1 MLRNITWGNY
11 VIAISTLI
19 VIWYIGLILRYYYEE
34 LKQVLSGK
42 RKIGYSSFGK
52 RNKEQSDQKHKEQQS
67 STLKLTTSFSESFS
81 TLEDAEELSEKLI
94 KAIAE
99 SVERN
104 LSRQEFTN
112 YLKLILDEYP
122 YVKNSSLRENVNNL
136 IFSECA
142 KHPQLHLTFSQA
154 DYLWEEAI

>member
-11 VIAISTLI
+11 IIAISSLI
-19 VIWYIGLILRYYYEE
+19 VIWYIYLVFRYYYEE

-42 RKIGYSSFGK
+42 RKIGYSSFGG
-52 RNKEQSDQKHKEQQS
+52 RNKKQSGQKNDEQNS
-67 STLKLTTSFSESFS
+67 SSPKLTSSFSESFS
-81 TLEDAEELSEKLI
+81 TLEDAEELSEKLR

-112 YLKLILDEYP
+112 YLKLILEEYS
-122 YVKNSSLRENVNNL
+122 YVKISSLRENVNNL
-136 IFSECA
+136 IVSQCG
-142 KHPQLHLTFSQA
+142 KHPQLYLTFSQV
-154 DYLWEEAI
+154 DSLWEETI

>member
-42 RKIGYSSFGK
+42 RKIGYSLLGR
-52 RNKEQSDQKHKEQQS
+52 RNKAQSDQKHKEQQS

-122 YVKNSSLRENVNNL
+122 YVKISTLRENVNNL
-136 IFSECA
+136 IVSECA

-154 DYLWEEAI
+154 DYLWEEAV